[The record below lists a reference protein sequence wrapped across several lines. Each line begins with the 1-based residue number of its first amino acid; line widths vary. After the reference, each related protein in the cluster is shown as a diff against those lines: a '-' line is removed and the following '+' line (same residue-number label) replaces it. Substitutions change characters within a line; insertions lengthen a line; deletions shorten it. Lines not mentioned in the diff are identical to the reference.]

1 MYYIISVEFFVVT
14 LNMLYYHILIW
25 FFKKVLYYKTSLKS
39 HICYEIRRKN
49 GYLADYKVLS
59 IY

>member
-25 FFKKVLYYKTSLKS
+25 FFKKVL
-39 HICYEIRRKN
+39 
-49 GYLADYKVLS
+49 
-59 IY
+59 